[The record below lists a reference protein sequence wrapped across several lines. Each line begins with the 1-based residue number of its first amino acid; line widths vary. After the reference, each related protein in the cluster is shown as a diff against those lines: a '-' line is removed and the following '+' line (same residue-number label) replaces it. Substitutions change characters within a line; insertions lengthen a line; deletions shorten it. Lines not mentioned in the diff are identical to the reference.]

1 MELLAVALIFFG
13 ETASIAAELI
23 ASRRFSSVGG
33 SYLSHVSLW
42 MFLLITVAGI
52 MLVTGY
58 MLGYA
63 HLKNIWII
71 AALSIGSILVVEPI
85 MAYLLFREMPTTG
98 AAIGLVLGALGTLA
112 ALFL

>member
-1 MELLAVALIFFG
+1 MQFLAVALIFLG
-13 ETASIAAELI
+13 EAGSIAAELI
-23 ASRRFSSVGG
+23 ASRGLAARGG
-33 SYLSHVSLW
+33 SYLSFLSLG
-42 MFLLITVAGI
+42 MYLLIAIAGI

-71 AALSIGSILVVEPI
+71 AAISIGSILVIEPV
-85 MAYLLFREMPTTG
+85 MAYLLFREAPTLG
-98 AAIGLVLGALGTLA
+98 AWIGLILGGVGTLA